1 MNQNLDD
8 FDATSQ
14 AGWLYTDLL
23 LGLMV
28 VFLAT
33 ISFIPAYVGNVDTQ
47 NTNSATAKVN
57 ILKKQVSSFVI
68 SISKGSSLDLSNAIN
83 QYLKKS
89 NKPMNSRVTV
99 FQVIGGYR
107 ASDQMASDG
116 LSTAIDFSSKL
127 RAANLSALSLANSSI
142 GSSPDV
148 PVGTVLVRL
157 TFENA

>member
-47 NTNSATAKVN
+47 NTNLATAKAN
-57 ILKKQVSSFVI
+57 ILK
-68 SISKGSSLDLSNAIN
+68 
-83 QYLKKS
+83 
-89 NKPMNSRVTV
+89 
-99 FQVIGGYR
+99 
-107 ASDQMASDG
+107 
-116 LSTAIDFSSKL
+116 
-127 RAANLSALSLANSSI
+127 NLS
-142 GSSPDV
+142 
-148 PVGTVLVRL
+148 
-157 TFENA
+157 